1 MNSLYIYIRLDNK
14 IVTWNITTPTSN
26 LQKQIFSRLF
36 VMPSSA
42 DRGAVFD
49 ALALD
54 RMALT
59 QTVRISNTIK

>member
-1 MNSLYIYIRLDNK
+1 MNSLYVYIRLDNK

-54 RMALT
+54 WMALT